1 MKRGAAVLALVL
13 TTIYVGWPTPAIGRG
28 HGGGGHAAGSV
39 HGSLAGRTHSML
51 VASLQAHFAPHLG
64 GSTLVTRPTP
74 PLQRAFG
81 GFGMHHHHHGA
92 VFVFVEPPFFVPFLY
107 GYAYPYSPLY
117 DFGPPSAYAEPPPT
131 VTAPFFCWIDG
142 IGFTDEERFAH
153 HLHEVHGVPLDEAL
167 STSELVDGRYVF
179 FGY

>member
-1 MKRGAAVLALVL
+1 
-13 TTIYVGWPTPAIGRG
+13 
-28 HGGGGHAAGSV
+28 
-39 HGSLAGRTHSML
+39 
-51 VASLQAHFAPHLG
+51 
-64 GSTLVTRPTP
+64 VTRPAP

-107 GYAYPYSPLY
+107 QYAYAYSPLY
-117 DFGPPSAYAEPPPT
+117 DFGSPSAYAAPPT

-167 STSELVDGRYVF
+167 SASELVDGRYVF